1 MAADAELE
9 NAVHK
14 HIILP
19 LSLLVD
25 DFKNK
30 CFIYQVLFMFIYFLK
45 QFVHFQIH
53 PKRTYFAVGEKGNCP
68 NINIFE
74 YPSLKLYRMLRAG
87 TEKSLC
93 IP

>member
-9 NAVHK
+9 NDVHK

-30 CFIYQVLFMFIYFLK
+30 SFIYQLLFMFIF
-45 QFVHFQIH
+45 
-53 PKRTYFAVGEKGNCP
+53 
-68 NINIFE
+68 
-74 YPSLKLYRMLRAG
+74 
-87 TEKSLC
+87 
-93 IP
+93 